1 MSDHELSPESNLTF
15 LTMGSQARA
24 KSLVRTVA
32 KLRSQHS
39 LLYKMTREVPERI

>member
-1 MSDHELSPESNLTF
+1 MSDNELSQQSNLSF

-24 KSLVRTVA
+24 KSLERAAATR
-32 KLRSQHS
+32 RSQAS